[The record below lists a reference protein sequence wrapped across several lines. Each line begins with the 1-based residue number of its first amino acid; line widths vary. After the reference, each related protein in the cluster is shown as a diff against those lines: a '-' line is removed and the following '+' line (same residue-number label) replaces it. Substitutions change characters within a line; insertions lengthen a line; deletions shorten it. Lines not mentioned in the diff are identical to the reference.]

1 MAEPR
6 REVEMKYGSLRGGWC
21 TNVVNVF
28 FFLNGINKCKCI
40 EG

>member
-6 REVEMKYGSLRGGWC
+6 REVEMKYGSLRGVWC

-28 FFLNGINKCKCI
+28 FFFFFKMGLANANV
-40 EG
+40 

>member
-28 FFLNGINKCKCI
+28 FFFLMGLANANV
-40 EG
+40 